1 MILNKNRTKTLETLK
16 WLINYAKQ
24 YKKLFIIDITLAGL
38 RTGFA
43 LILPQL
49 VKYTINEDLI
59 KNHFRMLI
67 CCLVAIAFE
76 QIIEA
81 VISYFGS
88 VVGHTMGYL
97 IETDL
102 RSYLF
107 KHIQSLSFSY
117 FDNCKIG
124 QLVSRVTSDL
134 KDIADDIHHCSSEF
148 LIFILKMAGTFC
160 LLMFTNV
167 EFTLILF
174 TILPLMFVLIF
185 KFNKKFYTLLKEVRH
200 KLGQINVKTENSLLG
215 IKTVQAFANEE
226 LEMRKFHES
235 NKEYLSANIKF
246 IKTVAKFFSFTF
258 LVYGLIYFCL
268 SAFGVYFIK
277 LGKLNVPNMLA
288 YFLYINTLV
297 QSMGLLPDLLEKFQ
311 NGITSI
317 VRVREIS
324 DIKPE
329 VCNAQNA
336 VELPAVKG
344 EIEFKS
350 VSFFYNNLSELV
362 LDDISFKITPGE
374 KIAIVGVSGAGK
386 STLCNLIPRFYDSK
400 SGQILI
406 DGIDVKSVTLKSLRE
421 QIGVISQDIY
431 LFDDSIA
438 NNIAY
443 GKPNATQEEIEAA
456 ARYANAEEF
465 ILKLPKG
472 YNTYVGE
479 RGEQLSGGQ
488 KQRIGIARAFLKNAS
503 ILILDEAT
511 SSLDNENEAEIYH
524 SLERLCVNKTT
535 IIIAHRLTTIKNAD
549 RIFVLSNKKIVESGS
564 HEDLIKAKGV
574 YYDLYNKVK

>member
-1 MILNKNRTKTLETLK
+1 MILNKNKTTTLETLK

-24 YKKLFIIDITLAGL
+24 YRKLFMMDIVLAGL

-43 LILPQL
+43 LIFPQL
-49 VKYTINEDLI
+49 VKCTINEDII
-59 KNHFRMLI
+59 KNHFGMLV
-67 CCLVAIAFE
+67 CCFVAIAVE
-76 QIIEA
+76 QVIEA
-81 VISYFGS
+81 IIAYFGS

-107 KHIQSLSFSY
+107 KHIQRLSFSY

-148 LIFILKMAGTFC
+148 FIFVLRVIGAFC
-160 LLMFTNV
+160 ILMFTNA

-174 TILPLMFVLIF
+174 TILPLIFVLILR
-185 KFNKKFYTLLKEVRH
+185 FNRKFYVLLKEIRY

-226 LEMRKFHES
+226 LEIKKFEVG
-235 NKEYLSANIKF
+235 NREYLSANIRF
-246 IKTVAKFFSFTF
+246 IKTVARFFSSTF

-268 SAFGVYFIK
+268 FAFGSYFIK
-277 LGKLNVPNMLA
+277 IGKITIPNILA
-288 YFLYINTLV
+288 YLFYVDMLIKDMALI
-297 QSMGLLPDLLEKFQ
+297 PDLLEKFQ

-324 DIKPE
+324 EVKPE
-329 VCNAQNA
+329 IGDATNAI
-336 VELPAVKG
+336 ELLAVKG
-344 EIEFKS
+344 VIEFKN
-350 VSFFYNNLSELV
+350 VSFFYNNPSELV
-362 LDDISFKITPGE
+362 LDDISFKITAGE
-374 KIAIVGVSGAGK
+374 KVAIVGVSGAGK
-386 STLCNLIPRFYDSK
+386 STLCNLIPRFYDAK
-400 SGQILI
+400 SGQVLI
-406 DGIDVKSVTLKSLRE
+406 DGIDVKAVTLKSLRE

-431 LFDDSIA
+431 LFDDSVA
-438 NNIAY
+438 HNIAY
-443 GKPNATQEEIEAA
+443 GKPDATQAEIEEA
-456 ARYANAEEF
+456 ARQANAEEF

-472 YNTYVGE
+472 YDTYVGE

-511 SSLDNENEAEIYH
+511 SSLDNENEAEIYN
-524 SLERLCVNKTT
+524 SLERLCANKTT

-549 RIFVLSNKKIVESGS
+549 RIFVLSNKKITESGS
-564 HEDLIKAKGV
+564 HEDLMKAKGV
-574 YYDLYNKVK
+574 YYNLYNRVK

>member
-16 WLINYAKQ
+16 WLVNYAKQ

-59 KNHFRMLI
+59 KNHFGMLI
-67 CCLVAIAFE
+67 CCLAAIAFE

-107 KHIQSLSFSY
+107 EHIQSLSFSY

-148 LIFILKMAGTFC
+148 LIFILKFVGAFC

-174 TILPLMFVLIF
+174 AILPLMFILLF
-185 KFNKKFYTLLKEVRH
+185 KFNRKFYALLKEVRH

-226 LEMRKFHES
+226 LEMRKFQES

-258 LVYGLIYFCL
+258 LIYGLIYFCL
-268 SAFGVYFIK
+268 SAFGAYFIK
-277 LGKLNVPNMLA
+277 LGKLDVPNMLA
-288 YFLYINTLV
+288 YFLYIGTLV
-297 QSMGLLPDLLEKFQ
+297 QSMGLIPDLLEKFQ

-329 VCNAQNA
+329 VSDVQNA

-344 EIEFKS
+344 EIEFKN

-362 LDDISFKITPGE
+362 LDGISFKITPGE
-374 KIAIVGVSGAGK
+374 KVAIVGVSGAGK

-406 DGIDVKSVTLKSLRE
+406 DGIDIKSVTLKSLRE

-431 LFDDSIA
+431 LFDDSVA

-443 GKPNATQEEIEAA
+443 GKPSATQAEIEAA

-472 YNTYVGE
+472 YDTYVGE

-511 SSLDNENEAEIYH
+511 SSLDNENEVEIYH

>member
-1 MILNKNRTKTLETLK
+1 MILNKNKTTTLETLK

-24 YKKLFIIDITLAGL
+24 YRKLFMMDIVLAGL

-43 LILPQL
+43 LIFPQL
-49 VKYTINEDLI
+49 VKCTINEDII
-59 KNHFRMLI
+59 KNHFGMLV
-67 CCLVAIAFE
+67 CCFVAIAVE
-76 QIIEA
+76 QVIEA
-81 VISYFGS
+81 IIAYFGS

-107 KHIQSLSFSY
+107 KHIQRLSFSY

-148 LIFILKMAGTFC
+148 LIFVLRVIGAFC
-160 LLMFTNV
+160 ILMFTNA

-174 TILPLMFVLIF
+174 TILPLIFVLILR
-185 KFNKKFYTLLKEVRH
+185 FNRKFYVLLKEIRY

-226 LEMRKFHES
+226 LEIKKFEVG
-235 NKEYLSANIKF
+235 NREYLSANIRF
-246 IKTVAKFFSFTF
+246 IKTVARFFSSTF

-268 SAFGVYFIK
+268 FAFGSYFIK
-277 LGKLNVPNMLA
+277 IGKITIPNILA
-288 YFLYINTLV
+288 YLFYVDMLIKDMALI
-297 QSMGLLPDLLEKFQ
+297 PDLLEKFQ

-324 DIKPE
+324 EVKPE
-329 VCNAQNA
+329 IGDATNAI
-336 VELPAVKG
+336 ELLAVKG
-344 EIEFKS
+344 VIEFKN
-350 VSFFYNNLSELV
+350 VSFFYNNPSELV
-362 LDDISFKITPGE
+362 LDDISFKITAGE
-374 KIAIVGVSGAGK
+374 KVAIVGVSGAGK
-386 STLCNLIPRFYDSK
+386 SK
-400 SGQILI
+400 
-406 DGIDVKSVTLKSLRE
+406 
-421 QIGVISQDIY
+421 IGVISQDIY
-431 LFDDSIA
+431 LFDDSVA
-438 NNIAY
+438 HNIAY
-443 GKPNATQEEIEAA
+443 GKPDATQTEIEEA
-456 ARYANAEEF
+456 ARCANAEEF

-472 YNTYVGE
+472 YDTYVGE

-511 SSLDNENEAEIYH
+511 SSLDNENEAEIYN
-524 SLERLCVNKTT
+524 SLERLCANKTT

-549 RIFVLSNKKIVESGS
+549 RIFVLSNKKITESGS
-564 HEDLIKAKGV
+564 HEDLMKAKGV
-574 YYDLYNKVK
+574 YYNLYNRVK